1 MGMTLNQDKTKE
13 SKQFKLVKYFALASF
28 VVLIILSFPFSI
40 FISKKA
46 KDTGLAPFFLMIFK
60 AVGLF

>member
-13 SKQFKLVKYFALASF
+13 IKQFNLVKYFALASF
-28 VVLIILSFPFSI
+28 AVLIIFSFPFSI

-46 KDTGLAPFFLMIFK
+46 KDTGLAPFF
-60 AVGLF
+60 

>member
-13 SKQFKLVKYFALASF
+13 SKRFRLVEYFALASF
-28 VVLIILSFPFSI
+28 AVLIIFSFPYSI

-46 KDTGLAPFFLMIFK
+46 KDTGLAPFF
-60 AVGLF
+60 